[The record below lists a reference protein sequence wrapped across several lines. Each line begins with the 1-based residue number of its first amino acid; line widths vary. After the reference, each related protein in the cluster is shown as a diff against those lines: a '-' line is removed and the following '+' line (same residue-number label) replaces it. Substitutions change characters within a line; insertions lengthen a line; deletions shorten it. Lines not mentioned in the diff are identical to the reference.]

1 MEAENL
7 QRFLENV
14 VQPVQRERER
24 ERWTHTSAR
33 NSAKQMFDTY
43 IPDDSAL

>member
-14 VQPVQRERER
+14 VQLVQRER

-33 NSAKQMFDTY
+33 NSAQRRFDTY